1 MNFPLALL
9 LITSSIGSIQSG
21 FFGLLILSKRNQTQK
36 GWVFLGLLFIVLAI
50 RMTKTVAYYF
60 TENHQLF
67 PYFENLGFMAHSSVG
82 PFLFL
87 YLKKFIHADF
97 EFEKKYLL
105 HFIPAGLILLLSPQL
120 TDFIW
125 VDRKL
130 YVVLLYQLGLYF
142 PFCFRLI
149 IQNGKSLNP
158 FEKKWLWFLTIGL
171 GCVWLAYVAN
181 SLGLV
186 PYISAAVVF
195 TLASY
200 VLLYLVVNNPYLLGR
215 EAPSIN
221 KEPVV
226 LNGMDKG
233 LMLKLIAILEK
244 DKPYLNPGITM
255 PQCAKLIQLTPH
267 RFSQLINQNTRQNF
281 LEFINNY
288 RVEEAKNKLR
298 DPQKNNLTIASIAY
312 EVGFQSLSTFNAA
325 FKKRLKMTPSEYRNS
340 TPPLK

>member
-36 GWVFLGLLFIVLAI
+36 GRVFLGLLLIVLAI

-67 PYFENLGFMAHSSVG
+67 PYFENLGFMAHSCVG
-82 PFLFL
+82 PFLYL
-87 YLKKFIHADF
+87 YLKKFIDVDF
-97 EFEKKYLL
+97 VFEKKYFL
-105 HFIPAGLILLLSPQL
+105 HFIPAGLILLLSSVL
-120 TDFIW
+120 TDYIW

-149 IQNGKSLNP
+149 MQNGKSLNL

-171 GCVWLAYVAN
+171 GSVWLAYVAN

-200 VLLYLVVNNPYLLGR
+200 VLLYLVVDNPNLF
-215 EAPSIN
+215 APKTPAIK
-221 KEPVV
+221 KEHGYSNE
-226 LNGMDKG
+226 LDQR
-233 LMLKLIAILEK
+233 LMLKLVACLEK
-244 DKPYLNPGITM
+244 DKPYLNPGLTM

-281 LEFINNY
+281 LEFINNF

-298 DPQKNNLTIASIAY
+298 DPHKNNLTIASIAY
-312 EVGFQSLSTFNAA
+312 EVGIHSLSTFNAA

-340 TPPLK
+340 TPPLN